1 MLQNVFDQQVESYMR
16 TNDNIQKITT
26 GQGDDYTTGC
36 LLDYPC
42 FKEHYKLNKLIAVH
56 LSKKQ
61 MLDDM
66 KAKEHIIL
74 TGNLDQAGNKIFHY

>member
-42 FKEHYKLNKLIAVH
+42 FKEHYKLIAVH

-74 TGNLDQAGNKIFHY
+74 TRNLDQAGNKIFHY

>member
-16 TNDNIQKITT
+16 TYDNIQKITT

-42 FKEHYKLNKLIAVH
+42 FKEHYKLIAVH

-66 KAKEHIIL
+66 KAKKHIIL
-74 TGNLDQAGNKIFHY
+74 TGNLDQAGNKIFH

>member
-1 MLQNVFDQQVESYMR
+1 MLQNVFDQQVESYMG

-42 FKEHYKLNKLIAVH
+42 FKEHYKLIAVH